1 MTEKNQISVPNGV
14 TLITGGARSGKSGLA
29 QRLGQSWDGPVWVI
43 ATATAGD
50 ADMAARIERHKN
62 ERPKEW
68 VTAETALSLTSAFKE
83 APDNALV
90 ILDCVTMWVSNCLC
104 NEFDIVKMERET
116 LALVSTVSQREAPV
130 VIVTNEVGLGI
141 VPENEIARLYQD
153 MLGRVNQALAQASE
167 RVLFLSAGRVTQ
179 LEKIE
184 DVF

>member
-1 MTEKNQISVPNGV
+1 
-14 TLITGGARSGKSGLA
+14 
-29 QRLGQSWDGPVWVI
+29 VWVI

-68 VTAETALSLTSAFKE
+68 VTAETALTVTSAFKE

-104 NEFDIVKMERET
+104 NEFDVAKMEREALT
-116 LALVSTVSQREAPV
+116 LVSMVSQREAPV

-141 VPENEIARLYQD
+141 VPENELARRYRD

-184 DVF
+184 DLF